1 MFASLVFIFI
11 ELTDPQAAPPPRDEA
26 PPMTLMLK
34 STAPL
39 PLDVAV
45 RSARSSPQI
54 PLFATS
60 PSSPRPRLQAPSD
73 LLHSLPSRLLQT
85 TTASTIDAIG
95 LRLFPPH
102 LGLLTHQ
109 TSPSLPFSPS
119 TTPNNCIFFVTR
131 SHPEISCA
139 VGYRDHRLFLHFDL
153 TDPPAPP
160 TELLHLHR
168 ATSHHRLHLYH
179 YWAPSPSLSSS
190 CSIREE
196 KSNTGFKKNPTHTR
210 IHCRRSRSG
219 FN

>member
-139 VGYRDHRLFLHFDL
+139 VGYRDHRQFLHL
-153 TDPPAPP
+153 RP
-160 TELLHLHR
+160 HR
-168 ATSHHRLHLYH
+168 PSCATHRT
-179 YWAPSPSLSSS
+179 PSPSPSYFTSPTSSLPLLSSFTFPEFVVQHQ
-190 CSIREE
+190 RGEE
-196 KSNTGFKKNPTHTR
+196 QHGF
-210 IHCRRSRSG
+210 
-219 FN
+219 